1 MKNIVIIPVRSGSKR
16 LKGKNRLKLLGKSLV
31 DWTVNFASKL
41 NFIDD
46 IIVSTDDE
54 LIIKENKNHKFVKLL
69 RRPKYLAKDKTKT
82 VDVILHV
89 LKKYEKN
96 FGKVRTVVLLQ
107 ATSPFRSIQKLN
119 LAYKKYLKYKTLK
132 SVISVSQYSQ
142 KKINRHSFDIKKNLY
157 ANGNF
162 YIVSK
167 SFLRK
172 NRSFFSTKNT
182 VPIILTSK
190 PFKIDINTKKDLVDI
205 KSLMLKN
212 KDLTFNYA

>member
-82 VDVILHV
+82 V
-89 LKKYEKN
+89 
-96 FGKVRTVVLLQ
+96 
-107 ATSPFRSIQKLN
+107 
-119 LAYKKYLKYKTLK
+119 
-132 SVISVSQYSQ
+132 
-142 KKINRHSFDIKKNLY
+142 
-157 ANGNF
+157 
-162 YIVSK
+162 
-167 SFLRK
+167 
-172 NRSFFSTKNT
+172 
-182 VPIILTSK
+182 PIILTSK